1 MFGMLRP
8 TLTKKRMLQILTRSS
23 GNDRA
28 SRVCDWFLSTLI
40 LLNLAA
46 VAMESV
52 SSIGTKYGT
61 AFFIFEM
68 FSVTIFSIE
77 YVSRIWCMA
86 ANEASSHSSPFRRR
100 IEYIFSFTGLI
111 DLIAILPSLLP
122 LLLGEIDLR
131 WLRVLRLARLL
142 KISHYSTALEDLIA
156 AIQSEKSAFGAAMY
170 LFFIALFTSSSLMY
184 VVEHQAQPEHFSS
197 IPTTMWWSLITLTTV
212 GYGDVSPVTPIGKLI
227 GAITAVMGVC
237 VVALLTGIVAT
248 AFSNQIT
255 RRQDIFEAE
264 IVAALSDGV
273 ITQDEMDRITQMQ
286 EELGMSDEH
295 TKAIIDLLRERHNTK

>member
-1 MFGMLRP
+1 
-8 TLTKKRMLQILTRSS
+8 
-23 GNDRA
+23 
-28 SRVCDWFLSTLI
+28 
-40 LLNLAA
+40 
-46 VAMESV
+46 
-52 SSIGTKYGT
+52 
-61 AFFIFEM
+61 
-68 FSVTIFSIE
+68 
-77 YVSRIWCMA
+77 
-86 ANEASSHSSPFRRR
+86 
-100 IEYIFSFTGLI
+100 
-111 DLIAILPSLLP
+111 
-122 LLLGEIDLR
+122 
-131 WLRVLRLARLL
+131 
-142 KISHYSTALEDLIA
+142 
-156 AIQSEKSAFGAAMY
+156 
-170 LFFIALFTSSSLMY
+170 MY

-212 GYGDVSPVTPIGKLI
+212 GYGDVSPVTPVGKLI

-295 TKAIIDLLRERHNTK
+295 TKAIIGLLRDRHNTK

>member
-1 MFGMLRP
+1 MLHP
-8 TLTKKRMLQILTRSS
+8 IVTKKRMLQILTRSS

-28 SRVCDWFLSTLI
+28 SRICDRFLSTMI
-40 LLNLAA
+40 LLNLVA
-46 VAMESV
+46 VSMESV
-52 SSIGTKYGT
+52 SSLGTKYGT

-68 FSVTIFSIE
+68 LSVTIFGIE
-77 YVSRIWCMA
+77 YILRIWCMA

-100 IEYIFSFTGLI
+100 VEYIFSFTGLI

-122 LLLGEIDLR
+122 LLLGEMDLR
-131 WLRVLRLARLL
+131 WLRVLRLVRLL
-142 KISHYSTALEDLIA
+142 KISHYSSALEDLIA
-156 AIQSEKSAFGAAMY
+156 AIRSEKSAFGAAMY
-170 LFFIALFTSSSLMY
+170 LFFIALFASSSLMY
-184 VVEHQAQPEHFSS
+184 VVEHQAQPENFSS

-212 GYGDVSPVTPIGKLI
+212 GYGDVSPVTPIGKLV

-273 ITQDEMDRITQMQ
+273 ITQDEMDRIAHMQ
-286 EELGMSDEH
+286 DELGMSDEH
-295 TKAIIDLLRERHNTK
+295 AKAIIDLLRDRHIPK